1 MVARRHPVNIS
12 QQDQTLA
19 RKQIAVQEGIELLR
33 QAQQEFGRHRA
44 SADAWGATAV
54 VANVALIPL
63 NVIVNA
69 FELKAA
75 QNAYQFLVQQV
86 YGKLAKSGTRSEGH
100 AKTALALLKQAIVG
114 ELKRQALTQY
124 VPGVNILVGLAEDT
138 LAAWQAIQRVE
149 GGSREFAQQAAAL
162 DRVINAA
169 IQQMLKI
176 GVQRAELLARMQ
188 LQARTA

>member
-1 MVARRHPVNIS
+1 MNIA
-12 QQDQTLA
+12 QQDQALG
-19 RKQIAVQEGIELLR
+19 RKQIAVQEGIDLLR
-33 QAQQEFGRHRA
+33 QAQQEFNRHRA
-44 SADAWGATAV
+44 SANAWGATAV

-86 YGKLAKSGTRSEGH
+86 YSKVAKSGTRSDGH
-100 AKTALALLKQAIVG
+100 AKTALSLLKQAITG
-114 ELKRQALTQY
+114 ELKRKALTQY
-124 VPGVNILVGLAEDT
+124 VPGVNILVGLAEDS
-138 LAAWQAIQRVE
+138 LAAWQAIQLVE
-149 GGSREFAQQAAAL
+149 GGSREFAQQALAL
-162 DRVINAA
+162 DRVINSA

-188 LQARTA
+188 VQARTA